1 MDKILILF
9 LVVVTLG
16 CSTTPK
22 LIIGLRPAYN
32 KSNTWTR
39 DSSVVLTQSISFNK
53 KNTVDEEYWET
64 LTINILDT
72 TSITKKRVSPIADS
86 TKIKMNYRFRSTW
99 RNRRDNRIDGYIKIL
114 NWSATQIKI
123 KERLKIQVTGQEK
136 VRKYWTTLTFTKTD
150 KKQNR

>member
-9 LVVVTLG
+9 LVVVTFG

-22 LIIGLRPAYN
+22 LIIGLRPAYK

-39 DSSVVLTQSISFNK
+39 DLSVVLTQSISFNK
-53 KNTVDEEYWET
+53 RNTVDEEYWET

-72 TSITKKRVSPIADS
+72 TAINKKRVSPISDS

-114 NWSATQIKI
+114 SWSDTKIKI
-123 KERLKIQVTGQEK
+123 KERLKIQVSGQDK
-136 VRKYWTTLTFTKTD
+136 PRKYWTTLTFTKSD
-150 KKQNR
+150 RKQKK